1 MTASR
6 SRARIRAALAGAL
19 ALALLLPAGAVSAQ
33 DASPAASPAAEA
45 PTYLFV
51 MSAASGSVDAE
62 TLTLHGV
69 PAVVWFT
76 DRPARDAGQV
86 LPDVLE
92 RAWPEIVDAF
102 DGVAPNA
109 VLSVLGDD
117 AVTNTV
123 IKLIGVDS
131 VTRDASGTA
140 DDVVFRYT
148 IVDGELPAGEIGV
161 ASLFIDNLA
170 LTPDGF
176 LLLGAVRLGCPTS
189 SSTSSNCLGL

>member
-6 SRARIRAALAGAL
+6 AHIRATLAGAL
-19 ALALLLPAGAVSAQ
+19 AFALLLPAGAAVAE
-33 DASPAASPAAEA
+33 DASPAASPVAEA

-51 MSAASGSVDAE
+51 MSAASGSVDTE

-69 PAVVWFT
+69 PALIWFT

-92 RAWPEIVDAF
+92 SAWPEIVAAF

-109 VLSVLGDD
+109 VLSVLGED

-123 IKLIGVDS
+123 IKLIAVDS

-148 IVDGELPAGEIGV
+148 LVDGELPEGEIGV
-161 ASLFIDNLA
+161 ASLFIDDVA
-170 LTPDGF
+170 LSPNAG